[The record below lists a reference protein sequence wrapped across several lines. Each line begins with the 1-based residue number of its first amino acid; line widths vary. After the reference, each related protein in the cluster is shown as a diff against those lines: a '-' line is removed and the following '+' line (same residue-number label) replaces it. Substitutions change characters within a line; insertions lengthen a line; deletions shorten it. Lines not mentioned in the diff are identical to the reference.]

1 MNLFAND
8 KLNSQAFEMDVRQ
21 ATHDLSDMLLT
32 AAETQSAAI
41 ESTHFLIAV
50 SKVPG
55 GITQKSLAQLGLTVE
70 QWATGLS
77 DCVRQ
82 KPGALPPVQLTSEIM
97 DESATKTL
105 ESAKTWCASVG
116 LERINEPVLLLSA
129 LEHATAAVRDLCEGA
144 DINLE
149 AWRDKLEN
157 LIKPVQA
164 LPVFKE
170 DEAGS
175 IIFDSFSP
183 RARKVLDLLR
193 SEAESLGYK
202 MTDLRHLLL
211 ALLEHENGVTQYG
224 IYHQS
229 LSPRKV
235 QEAVM
240 ISLRGH
246 ASRTRSSIEL
256 GRPQLQ
262 VILQNV
268 LIKSGELAGGD
279 HAERIAEPHLLRA
292 FLSVESA
299 ARRILEDEK
308 VNLATLADIAENYE
322 IREEEEEEEEV
333 TKIADIETVQ
343 ERLRQRL
350 VGQDN
355 AIERILPYIQRM
367 RFGFMTPGRPVGVF
381 LFCGQSGSGK
391 TEMAK
396 ELARAVY
403 GSEENLIF
411 LEMGQFNSPESMNI
425 FVGAPPGYI
434 GYGEGKLTNGLRDKP
449 RAVVLFDEVE
459 KAHAKVLDALLR
471 FLDEG
476 RMDDPAGPVRDGSQC
491 IVILTS
497 NVGAEELS
505 QLWIRLKDSPNWR
518 TELRRKLREEFK
530 KHNFR
535 VEFLNRVDEL
545 ILFRTLDGDDYA
557 EIADRLLKRDLDRL
571 NEERQIEVTPDAS
584 VALEIGAYCAA
595 VGEGARAAQRLTQS
609 AVITPVIDF
618 VIRNSCTPPVRLKVK
633 AVRETDDPDSEPNC
647 TVEFA

>member
-1 MNLFAND
+1 MEFFVGG
-8 KLNSQAFEMDVRQ
+8 KLNTQVFDVDVRQ
-21 ATHDLSDMLLT
+21 ATHDLSDVLLL
-32 AAETQSAAI
+32 AAETQSAVI

-50 SKVPG
+50 SKVAG
-55 GITQKSLAQLGLTVE
+55 GVTQKSLAQLGLTVE
-70 QWATGLS
+70 EWETGLA
-77 DCVRQ
+77 DCVRR
-82 KPGALPPVQLTSEIM
+82 KPGALPPVQLTPEIM
-97 DESATKTL
+97 DESAGAML
-105 ESAKTWCASVG
+105 ESAKGWCASVG

-129 LEHATAAVRDLCEGA
+129 LEQATPAVRDLCEGA
-144 DINLE
+144 DINLAE
-149 AWRDKLEN
+149 WREKLEN
-157 LIKPVQA
+157 SIKPVQA
-164 LPVFKE
+164 LAVFKD

-175 IIFDSFSP
+175 LIQDSFSP
-183 RARKVLDLLR
+183 GARKVLDLLR

-224 IYHQS
+224 VYHQS

-235 QEAVM
+235 HEAVM
-240 ISLRGH
+240 LNLRGH
-246 ASRTRSSIEL
+246 ASRTRSNVEL
-256 GRPQLQ
+256 ARKQLQ
-262 VILQNV
+262 PILQNV
-268 LIKSGELAGGD
+268 LTKAGELAGGD

-308 VNLATLADIAENYE
+308 VNLASLRDIAENYE
-322 IREEEEEEEEV
+322 IGDEEEEEEV

-343 ERLRQRL
+343 ARLRQRL
-350 VGQDN
+350 VGQDH

-505 QLWIRLKDSPNWR
+505 LLWGRLKDSPNWR
-518 TELRRKLREEFK
+518 TELRRKLRDEFK

-545 ILFRTLDGDDYA
+545 ILFRTLNGYDYA
-557 EIADRLLKRDLDRL
+557 EIADRLLKRDLERL
-571 NEERQIEVTPDAS
+571 NEERQIEVTPDQS
-584 VALEIGAYCAA
+584 VAREIGAYCAE

-618 VIRNSCTPPVRLKVK
+618 VIRNSCTPPVHLKVK
-633 AVRETDDPDSEPNC
+633 AVRASDDPDCEPSC